1 MDSAQQIKS
10 FLDKVRKR
18 RSLFQFSS
26 NFFLILAL
34 VIGGALIIN
43 IVAFYSS
50 PALPIIVVFSILWII
65 SLIFLCIYITR
76 KNGWSSL
83 STDQTALFIEKKV
96 QGLQNSLI
104 NSIQLEPHLHKS
116 QHSSAISFEFIEEL
130 ITRTGKQVKD
140 LDYKTLVNPKN
151 FFQSGLI
158 LLSVVSIALVLNF
171 FIPEFWTQGY
181 EKLASLPGPTKETKL
196 LTQSKKSNETLHEEP
211 NYSLSKFTLAYN
223 YPAYTR
229 LKQKTIDPSDGKINV
244 FPGTEVIIQAQ
255 SNHPLAGSSLVING
269 TDRLSMDVTK
279 DINIR
284 GRIIIREPGHYQYEI
299 KSPKNNKILLPE
311 EYPITLIKDKSP
323 HITIFLANPKPVYF
337 LTDKVQFFYEASD
350 DFGIQKVELVINVNG
365 KIQKKLIKNIKGFQT
380 ELKGDYTWELSTLD
394 ILPGD
399 EVQYYL
405 EIFDNDTILGP
416 NAGQSEVF
424 SFEIF
429 DEKKKHLDLI
439 ALQEELVER
448 MVELLARSLVSNMNQ
463 YENTPEGL
471 DKLKHTLAYNTDQL
485 IRIINLAQSIQTQA
499 EEIQSFPQP
508 YLTLIK
514 NIISGLNGIRE
525 EQIQTMNQIS
535 NAIVKATPIGL
546 NFPPVDS
553 VNDKLIAH
561 LERDI
566 LFLIKM
572 LNRERMSQVIDM
584 EKDLS
589 ELAES
594 LREELEKAR
603 DKKSELN
610 TPEMKSM
617 IKKLKETLQKIMEQL
632 ARQNQS
638 LPDEFLNQNAFE
650 SLNMESFD
658 SSLEKL
664 MDLINQGKM
673 DQAMEELEKMM
684 DDLRAFSDQLQ
695 DMQDNQQNLV
705 DMEIL
710 NQLNESLSKIEELE
724 AKEKHLLDKTTDIN
738 KKLRSQQFKKFENRL
753 QDFFQSLKK
762 DVNDIQKLL
771 GEDEHVLEDHPKMK
785 TYSKLMDQE
794 ANLRQ
799 NISELNQKT
808 VDSAGK
814 KDVRQKFQ
822 DLNKARKN
830 LSDVMNKMH
839 DLHMKMFQ
847 GFQSFLP
854 QLTEKYNKLEE
865 LTELMDLYEFN
876 SLFQRTY
883 PEILRW
889 QNHFRTARDL
899 DSSLQDK
906 MKADLNSINEINREI
921 SKKLGTLM
929 RDISK
934 DYQSMI
940 SEEDT
945 QKLQNLSK
953 QQQQMRHDAMDLE
966 EIFRGMNQKNPMITP
981 ELSRGMKNAGR
992 QMMHAERGLENKR
1005 IPESIESE
1013 NRALKKLSEIKE
1025 MLNQLK
1031 NADSGQGPN
1040 GQQRMFSFGQGQ
1052 ARENQRGRGSTR
1064 MQQEKVNLPSEDQ
1077 YKVPGQFREEIL
1089 KAMKNRYPQKYQR
1102 MVNEYY
1108 KELVK

>member
-18 RSLFQFSS
+18 RFFFQFSS
-26 NFFLILAL
+26 NFSLILAL
-34 VIGGALIIN
+34 LIGGALIAN
-43 IVAFYSS
+43 LVAYYNS
-50 PALPIIVVFSILWII
+50 PSLPIIFLFCILWVV
-65 SLIFLCIYITR
+65 SFIFLCIFISR
-76 KNGWSSL
+76 KNGWTSFSP
-83 STDQTALFIEKKV
+83 DQTALFIENKV
-96 QGLQNSLI
+96 QGLQNGLI
-104 NSIQLEPHLHKS
+104 NSIQLEPLLHKS
-116 QHSSAISFEFIEEL
+116 QPSSDMSVEFVEEL
-130 ITRTGKQVKD
+130 ISRTGKQVKE
-140 LDYKTLVNPKN
+140 LDYKTLVNSKN
-151 FFQSGLI
+151 FLRSVGI
-158 LLSVVSIALVLNF
+158 LFIVILMALVLNF
-171 FIPEFWTQGY
+171 AMPEFWTRGY
-181 EKLASLPGPTKETKL
+181 AKLTSPPSPTNQTKL
-196 LTQSKKSNETLHEEP
+196 LAQAGKTDKSLQKELD
-211 NYSLSKFTLAYN
+211 YSLSKFSLTYN
-223 YPAYTR
+223 FPAYTR

-269 TDRLSMDVTK
+269 TDRLSMEINK
-279 DINIR
+279 DKNIR
-284 GRIIIREPGHYQYEI
+284 GRFIIREPGHYQYEI
-299 KSPKNNKILLPE
+299 KSLNNNKILLPE
-311 EYPITLIKDKSP
+311 EYPITLKKDKSP
-323 HITIFLANPKPVYF
+323 HITIFLANPKPVYY
-337 LTDKVQFFYEASD
+337 LTDKVQFFYEGSD
-350 DFGIQKVELVINVNG
+350 DFGIQKVDLVINVNG
-365 KIQKKLIKNIKGFQT
+365 KIKKKLIKNIKGFQT

-405 EIFDNDTILGP
+405 EIFDNDTIFGP
-416 NAGQSEVF
+416 NTGQSEVF

-448 MVELLARSLVSNMNQ
+448 MIELLARSLVTNINEH
-463 YENTPEGL
+463 ENTPEGL

-485 IRIINLAQSIQTQA
+485 IRIINLAQSIQSQA
-499 EEIQSFPQP
+499 EVIQSFPQP

-514 NIISGLNGIRE
+514 NIISGLNRIRE
-525 EQIQTMNQIS
+525 EHIQAMNQIS

-546 NFPPVDS
+546 NFPPVES

-572 LNRERMSQVIDM
+572 LNRERMSQVLDM

-603 DKKSELN
+603 DKKSDAN
-610 TPEMKSM
+610 SPEMKSM

-638 LPDEFLNQNAFE
+638 LPDEFLNRNAFE

-705 DMEIL
+705 DMEIM

-724 AKEKHLLDKTTDIN
+724 AKEKHLLNKTTEIN
-738 KKLRSQQFKKFENRL
+738 KNLRSQQFKKFENQL
-753 QDFFQSLKK
+753 KEFFQSLKK
-762 DVNDIQKLL
+762 DVNEIQKLL
-771 GEDEHVLEDHPKMK
+771 SEDEHALDDHPKMK
-785 TYSKLMDQE
+785 TYSNLMDKE

-808 VDSAGK
+808 VDSTGK

-822 DLNKARKN
+822 DLNKARNN
-830 LSDVMNKMH
+830 LSEVVNQMH

-847 GFQSFLP
+847 GFKNFLP
-854 QLTEKYNKLEE
+854 ELTEKYNKLEE

-899 DSSLQDK
+899 DSSLHDK
-906 MKADLNSINEINREI
+906 MKADLQSINEINREI

-940 SEEDT
+940 SEGDS

-953 QQQQMRHDAMDLE
+953 QQQQMRHEAMDLE

-992 QMMHAERGLENKR
+992 QMMHAERGLQNKR

-1013 NRALKKLSEIKE
+1013 NRALQKLSEIKD